1 MNQKTIK
8 NQKRKKNKK
17 NKYQIKLLRH
27 QIQAF
32 IFAQIRKVNKVLK
45 LENPKLS
52 KKLLKK
58 TKKKKLLA
66 KKMKISQDSIKNSI
80 SHLETWIT
88 CMIR

>member
-8 NQKRKKNKK
+8 NQKRKKYKK

-27 QIQAF
+27 QIQVF